1 MDNLTHSLVGLA
13 AAKAGLERLSPA
25 ATTMCVIAANAP
37 DADIL
42 TTLRGRWAYLQHHR
56 GITHSIVGTI
66 VLAILIPSVFCLV
79 DYLIA
84 RVAGRPTKLKFR
96 GLLLASL
103 IVSATH
109 PVLDW
114 MNNYGIRPLLPWNS
128 KWYYGDLVFI
138 VDPWIWL
145 SLGGA
150 CFLLTATTRWRV
162 GVWSLLA
169 TILTFLVVLVPVLRP
184 GSVFPVAAQVVW
196 LVGIA
201 AFFIAHRARL
211 ADRWQTAI
219 PIVAFALIIA
229 YWGGMAILHRH
240 ALAQSKV
247 IAQNVASIHGE
258 TMGRIA
264 AMPSLANPSRW
275 QCVFQ
280 TDRATYRFDV
290 SLTHSAVVGETQRY
304 EMLVGQAAESYGV
317 ASRDE
322 RARVFLGF
330 ARFPVARV
338 TGDCVSEMLVEFAD
352 LRYTEPG
359 RGRRG
364 TFSLD
369 VPIECPQPSGAINTK

>member
-42 TTLRGRWAYLQHHR
+42 TTFGGRWAYLQHHR
-56 GITHSIVGTI
+56 GITHSISGTF
-66 VLAILIPSVFCLV
+66 VLAILIPILFCLG
-79 DYLIA
+79 DCLIA

-96 GLLLASL
+96 GLLLASVV
-103 IVSATH
+103 VSATH

-114 MNNYGIRPLLPWNS
+114 TNNYGIRPLLPWNS
-128 KWYYGDLVFI
+128 RWYYGDLVFI

-150 CFLLTATTRWRV
+150 CFLLTGTTRWRV
-162 GVWSLLA
+162 GVWSTLA
-169 TILTFLVVLVPVLRP
+169 TILTFLVVFVPVLRP

-201 AFFIAHRARL
+201 TVVVAHRARL
-211 ADRWQTAI
+211 VDRWQSSI
-219 PIVAFALIIA
+219 PLVVFALILA
-229 YWGGMAILHRH
+229 YWGGLVILHRS
-240 ALAQSKV
+240 ALVQSKV
-247 IAQNVASIHGE
+247 IAENVASSHGE
-258 TMGRIA
+258 RVGRIA
-264 AMPSLANPSRW
+264 AMPTLANPSRW
-275 QCVFQ
+275 QCVFE

-290 SLTHSAVVGETQRY
+290 SLTQDGVVGETQRY
-304 EMLVGQAAESYGV
+304 EMLVGQAASSY
-317 ASRDE
+317 AIAARDE
-322 RARVFLGF
+322 RAKVFLGF

-338 TGDCVSEMLVEFAD
+338 TGDCASEMLVEFAD

-369 VPIECPQPSGAINTK
+369 VPIDCSQPSGVLDKK